1 MSEKKLL
8 SESAV
13 RRLMKYAN
21 LDQAT
26 AEEFV
31 ARNAIQEEDSSQELE
46 LDAAA
51 DLDDANADLEDA
63 ADDLAD
69 ATADIESAEDDLVAA
84 AEAPMDE
91 DQVEALV
98 DAVLSAISD
107 VTGVEAEVV
116 SDVAAAELDDDAA
129 EADFAAGAEMDAA
142 DDELELADTED
153 IVAMAEK
160 QGEKDRDDE
169 SEGERLGAVDKHEDE
184 TEEDRRDDSLGDWG
198 SRTKNE
204 AALIARVTRRVAERL
219 LKSADAAVVTD
230 ATPTTTPAK

>member
-8 SESAV
+8 SESAI

-26 AEEFV
+26 AEEFM

-51 DLDDANADLEDA
+51 DLDDANADLEGA

-69 ATADIESAEDDLVAA
+69 ATADIESAEDDLIAA

-116 SDVAAAELDDDAA
+116 SDVAAAELDSDADVEMMAMDA
-129 EADFAAGAEMDAA
+129 EEVAA
-142 DDELELADTED
+142 DDDAVELVAAEPELAEDTIDTEIGHLRKNTED
-153 IVAMAEK
+153 DKEHIDNL
-160 QGEKDRDDE
+160 EKDIDDDRE
-169 SEGERLGAVDKHEDE
+169 EERRGEHA
-184 TEEDRRDDSLGDWG
+184 
-198 SRTKNE
+198 RTNE
-204 AALIARVTRRVAERL
+204 AALVARVTRRVAERL
-219 LKSADAAVVTD
+219 LKTVTNVTD
-230 ATPTTTPAK
+230 PSTK

>member
-8 SESAV
+8 SESAI

-26 AEEFV
+26 AEEFM

-51 DLDDANADLEDA
+51 DLDDANADLEGA

-116 SDVAAAELDDDAA
+116 SDVAAAELDSDA
-129 EADFAAGAEMDAA
+129 DAEMMAMDAEEVAAA
-142 DDELELADTED
+142 DDDALELVAAEPELAEDTIDTEIGHLRKNTED
-153 IVAMAEK
+153 DKEHIDNL
-160 QGEKDRDDE
+160 EKDIDDDRE
-169 SEGERLGAVDKHEDE
+169 EERRGEHA
-184 TEEDRRDDSLGDWG
+184 
-198 SRTKNE
+198 RTNE
-204 AALIARVTRRVAERL
+204 AALVARVTRRVAERL
-219 LKSADAAVVTD
+219 LKTVTNVTD
-230 ATPTTTPAK
+230 PSTK

>member
-8 SESAV
+8 SESAI

-26 AEEFV
+26 AEEFM

-51 DLDDANADLEDA
+51 DLDDANADLEGA

-116 SDVAAAELDDDAA
+116 SDVAAAELDSDA
-129 EADFAAGAEMDAA
+129 DAEMMAMDAEEVAA
-142 DDELELADTED
+142 DDDAVELVAAEPELAEDTIDTEIGHLRKNTED
-153 IVAMAEK
+153 DKEHIDNL
-160 QGEKDRDDE
+160 EKDIDDDRE
-169 SEGERLGAVDKHEDE
+169 EERRGEHA
-184 TEEDRRDDSLGDWG
+184 
-198 SRTKNE
+198 RTNE
-204 AALIARVTRRVAERL
+204 AALVARVTRRVAERL
-219 LKSADAAVVTD
+219 LKTVTNVTD
-230 ATPTTTPAK
+230 PSTK